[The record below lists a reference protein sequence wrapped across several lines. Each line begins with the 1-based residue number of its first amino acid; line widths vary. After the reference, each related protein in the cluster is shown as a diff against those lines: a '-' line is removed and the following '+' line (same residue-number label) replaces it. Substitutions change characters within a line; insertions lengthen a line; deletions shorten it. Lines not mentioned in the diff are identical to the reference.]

1 MTNLNL
7 IGVGVLLLLIG
18 FALGRGWLIHI
29 HGPSPE
35 DLPLMVLGGA
45 VTFIALGV
53 AGMVANAL
61 IKPTMKE
68 DDR

>member
-18 FALGRGWLIHI
+18 FALGRGWLFSIP
-29 HGPSPE
+29 GPSPE
-35 DLPLMVLGGA
+35 DLPMMVLGGG
-45 VTFIALGV
+45 VIFIALGV
-53 AGMVANAL
+53 AGMAANAL
-61 IKPTMKE
+61 IKPTTKA